1 MRPGRLDAGQWS
13 NYWQGGTFHSL
24 PGLFP
29 ENYAGAV
36 SRFWHTVF
44 SRLPAGARVLDLGTG
59 NGALALLAGRYAEE
73 NGLEFGV
80 TGIDS
85 AIVDPPGQVPDAW
98 KPLAGKITF
107 LSPRRMEQTGLPGAH
122 FHLVMSQFAFEY
134 AEREK
139 AVAEL
144 ARLLHPRGLFAAV
157 LHHERSKV
165 VQQAAQLLRQMDLCD
180 HSGLLPLTRRILE
193 LQAAAPGE
201 KGKAELAGC
210 ARKFNETMQA
220 LLPADRQ
227 FADPAHLRGFRQSLG
242 SLLDAK
248 SGPTETRLRRL
259 AQFERETRL
268 YRLRLQ
274 DLQSAALSSDQLQ
287 ALRRQLAEKGLVT
300 TRLMPLF
307 HGDAFLAFTLQAQY
321 GSPGTGE

>member
-1 MRPGRLDAGQWS
+1 MSHGRLDAGQWS
-13 NYWQGGTFHSL
+13 SYWQRGTFHSL

-29 ENYAGAV
+29 ENYAGPV
-36 SRFWHTVF
+36 SRFWHAVF
-44 SRLPAGARVLDLGTG
+44 SRLPADARVLDLGTG
-59 NGALALLAGRYAEE
+59 NGALALLAGRYAEK
-73 NGLEFGV
+73 NGLEFRV

-85 AIVDPPGQVPDAW
+85 AIVDPPAQVPDAW

-134 AEREK
+134 AEREE

-144 ARLLHPRGLFAAV
+144 ARLLRPQGLFVAV

-165 VQQAAQLLRQMDLCD
+165 VQQATHLLRQIELCD
-180 HSGLLPLTRRILE
+180 HSGLLPLARRILE
-193 LQAAAPGE
+193 LQATAPGE
-201 KGKAELAGC
+201 KSKAERAAC
-210 ARKFNETMQA
+210 ARRFNQAMQA

-248 SGPTETRLRRL
+248 SGPAAARLRRL
-259 AQFERETRL
+259 AQFEEEIRL

-274 DLQSAALSSDQLQ
+274 DLQSAALSPDQLQ
-287 ALRRQLAEKGLVT
+287 ALRRQLAKRGLVT

-307 HGDAFLAFTLQAQY
+307 HGDAFLGFTLQARQN
-321 GSPGTGE
+321 SPGGDE